1 MKRVLFV
8 VDEKRMGGVSILLE
22 DMLHQL
28 DLKKY
33 HIDILVLHNVGE
45 MFQNLP
51 KEVRVISGTKYF
63 NAVDIPMKHVLK
75 SKNIKL
81 IYRKL
86 KLIFDMKTGFIKKK
100 IVKERKKILME
111 EYDVEIAFKDGFTA
125 IFTAYGDSKKKI
137 HWLHYEYNK
146 LNPNGNYPKLFF
158 DVLPRFDKIVA
169 VSKNVMNYFNKIYH
183 LEDKTMVIS
192 NLIDEN
198 KIKSRAKEEINDKIE
213 KVDGKIQFISVGRLH
228 MQKGYA
234 RLLDVLKRLK
244 EDKLLDHFILRIY
257 GDGDQKELLQ
267 NKIITYG
274 LESYVSLE
282 GKRINPFPYV
292 SNSDMFILSSIYEPF
307 GLVIVEAMT
316 LGIPVLAT
324 DNAATQEI
332 INHEK
337 NGYIVENSEEGL
349 YQGLKKMIENPSL
362 IKEYSEALLSYHYP
376 IETIVK
382 QIESILED

>member
-1 MKRVLFV
+1 MKKVLFV

-33 HIDILVLHNVGE
+33 QIDILVLHNVGE
-45 MFQNLP
+45 MFQELP
-51 KEVRVISGTKYF
+51 KEVRIISGTKYF
-63 NAVDIPMKHVLK
+63 SAVDIPMKQVLK
-75 SKNIKL
+75 SKNVKL
-81 IYRKL
+81 LYHKL
-86 KLIFDMKTGFIKKK
+86 KLIFDMKTGMIKKR
-100 IVKERKKILME
+100 IIKERKKILAE
-111 EYDVEIAFKDGFTA
+111 QYDVEIAFKDGFTA

-198 KIKSRAKEEINDKIE
+198 KIKTRAKEKISDNFE
-213 KVDGKIQFISVGRLH
+213 KVDGKIEFVSVGRLH
-228 MQKGYA
+228 MQKGYD
-234 RLLDVLKRLK
+234 RLLDVFNRLK
-244 EDKLLDHFILRIY
+244 EEKRLDHVMLRIY
-257 GDGDQKELLQ
+257 GDGDQRELLQ
-267 NKIITYG
+267 NKIATYG
-274 LESYVSLE
+274 LEPYVSLE
-282 GKRINPFPYV
+282 GKRMNPFPYV
-292 SNSDMFILSSIYEPF
+292 ANADMFILSSIYEPF

-332 INHEK
+332 IDHEK

-349 YQGLKKMIENPSL
+349 YLGLKTMIENPSL
-362 IKEYSEALLSYHYP
+362 IKEYSNALLSYHYP
-376 IETIVK
+376 IEAIVK
-382 QIESILED
+382 QIESVLED